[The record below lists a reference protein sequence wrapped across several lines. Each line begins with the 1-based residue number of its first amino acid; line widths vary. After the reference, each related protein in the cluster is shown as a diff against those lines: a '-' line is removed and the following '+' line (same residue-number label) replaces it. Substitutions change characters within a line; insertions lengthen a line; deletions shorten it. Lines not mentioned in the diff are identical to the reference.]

1 MWAAALT
8 LCASASLKISIEV
21 LNHTGVTILSCSRLS
36 KVGAL
41 PAAGQAYKLLT

>member
-8 LCASASLKISIEV
+8 LCASASLKMSMEV
-21 LNHTGVTILSCSRLS
+21 LNHTGVTMLNCFRLS

-41 PAAGQAYKLLT
+41 PAAG